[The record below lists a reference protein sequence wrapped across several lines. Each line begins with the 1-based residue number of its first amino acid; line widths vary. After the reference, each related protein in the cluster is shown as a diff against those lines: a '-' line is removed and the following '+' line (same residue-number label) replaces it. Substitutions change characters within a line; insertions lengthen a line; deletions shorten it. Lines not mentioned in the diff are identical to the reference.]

1 MSYTHTDLHELSV
14 LWGVLA
20 HFCHPELL
28 HGVELSGHVC
38 QVHGGVELA
47 LEQAVEAVLGT
58 QGAVLLLV
66 ENSFHLELTVLSFS
80 VFLWLSDLKL

>member
-28 HGVELSGHVC
+28 HGVEFSGHVC

-66 ENSFHLELTVLSFS
+66 ENSFHLELTVLFC
-80 VFLWLSDLKL
+80 FLMAV